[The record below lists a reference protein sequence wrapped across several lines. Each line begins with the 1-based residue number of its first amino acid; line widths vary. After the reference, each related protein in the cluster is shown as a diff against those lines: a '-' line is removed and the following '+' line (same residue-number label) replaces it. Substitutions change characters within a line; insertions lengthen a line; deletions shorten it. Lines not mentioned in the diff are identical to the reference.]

1 MFVLREKR
9 LEQEANLLKSQ
20 VQTLT
25 DELEV
30 KTDELMDLRRTMAV
44 KAVSNESELVT
55 KTEELRIAVETIA
68 DLKDANEKLSNRSEE
83 LLEKLSSQRESYDVM
98 MDNFHQELT
107 AQTKLAQLYK
117 GTYVSKFN
125 FPRD

>member
-1 MFVLREKR
+1 M
-9 LEQEANLLKSQ
+9 EQEANLLKSQ